1 MLRKQEKGAV
11 APGFILVQQ
20 PLFVRR
26 FSRDTK
32 LPAGSTRDASGGEE
46 LGGGWKNY
54 LLEKSE
60 MRSTM
65 RIRSSRVVFSLGR

>member
-1 MLRKQEKGAV
+1 MV
-11 APGFILVQQ
+11 
-20 PLFVRR
+20 LFVRR
-26 FSRDTK
+26 FSNDIK
-32 LPAGSTRDASGGEE
+32 LPAGSTQDASGEE
-46 LGGGWKNY
+46 KLGGSWKNY

>member
-26 FSRDTK
+26 FSSDAK

-46 LGGGWKNY
+46 LGGG
-54 LLEKSE
+54 
-60 MRSTM
+60 
-65 RIRSSRVVFSLGR
+65 

>member
-1 MLRKQEKGAV
+1 MV
-11 APGFILVQQ
+11 
-20 PLFVRR
+20 LFVRR
-26 FSRDTK
+26 FSSDIK
-32 LPAGSTRDASGGEE
+32 LPAGGTQDASGEE
-46 LGGGWKNY
+46 KLGGSWKNY

>member
-1 MLRKQEKGAV
+1 MV
-11 APGFILVQQ
+11 
-20 PLFVRR
+20 LFVRR
-26 FSRDTK
+26 FSSDTK
-32 LPAGSTRDASGGEE
+32 LPVGSMQNASGGEE

>member
-1 MLRKQEKGAV
+1 MV
-11 APGFILVQQ
+11 
-20 PLFVRR
+20 LFVRR
-26 FSRDTK
+26 FSNDIK
-32 LPAGSTRDASGGEE
+32 LPAGSTQDASGGEK
-46 LGGGWKNY
+46 LGGGWENY